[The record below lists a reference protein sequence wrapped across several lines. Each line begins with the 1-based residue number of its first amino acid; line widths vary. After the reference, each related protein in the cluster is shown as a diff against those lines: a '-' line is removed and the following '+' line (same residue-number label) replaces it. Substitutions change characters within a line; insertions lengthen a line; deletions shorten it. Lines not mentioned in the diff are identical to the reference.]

1 MKVER
6 ERVQAR
12 LDELIES
19 YPDPD
24 QARRAYLQNQDAMRS
39 IESGALEEQV
49 VDWMLGT
56 RAGYRAAQDVQGPDR
71 FRPGWARAD
80 TARSCSR
87 T

>member
-12 LDELIES
+12 LDDLVES

-39 IESGALEEQV
+39 IESGALEDQV
-49 VDWMLGT
+49 VDWVL
-56 RAGYRAAQDVQGPDR
+56 
-71 FRPGWARAD
+71 ARAQVTEKPSD
-80 TARSCSR
+80 VSR
-87 T
+87 K